1 MKAYADLADLPEDER
16 IRAIADTAMHG
27 HTGVAFVVE
36 DDAKADRYIE
46 KLKKFNVHVAARGEG
61 PVAGT
66 VFVRVEK
73 GREH

>member
-1 MKAYADLADLPEDER
+1 MKAFADLAELPEDER

-27 HTGVAFVVE
+27 HSVAFVVE
-36 DDAKADRYIE
+36 DDEKADRYIE
-46 KLKKFNVHVAARGEG
+46 KLSKFNVTVTARGAG

-73 GREH
+73 GRDH